1 MASYSTMTMGQLLI
15 LRKEQSEAVL
25 VQELAGCDEMKGGE
39 GRGGDRES
47 TPSQSVTTG
56 QCHAAHFNL
65 MSLAKFARG
74 A

>member
-1 MASYSTMTMGQLLI
+1 MASDSTMTMGQLLV

-39 GRGGDRES
+39 GRES
-47 TPSQSVTTG
+47 PPSRSVTTG

-65 MSLAKFARG
+65 MSLAKFTQG